1 MSPKMS
7 PKASPKPPAPPA
19 APPPHV
25 RIDAGVTVAV
35 IRLALFRIGQH
46 LVGFFDFLEL
56 LFRVL
61 AVRIA
66 VRMVLHRQ
74 FAIGLLDLVFGA
86 LLATPSTS

>member
-7 PKASPKPPAPPA
+7 PKASPNRRRRQPP
-19 APPPHV
+19 PPPHV

-46 LVGFFDFLEL
+46 LVGFFDFLEF

-74 FAIGLLDLVFGA
+74 FAIGLLDLVFDA